1 MRQIKCRG
9 WSPDLKR
16 WVYGAYYEH
25 CNCAVCFSDDDR
37 PEYHESKI
45 VFEQIMDWSF
55 PYKTMV
61 ADVIKESVGEFAC
74 RSEDGTELYEGDI
87 ISYILDG
94 EEISRGVI
102 KFGTYNKLNIGFCVE
117 WFSGFDYMR
126 QDLGYWRNKDIRVIG
141 NTYETPELL
150 QEVKDGKTEE

>member
-25 CNCAVCFSDDDR
+25 CNCAVCISNDDK
-37 PEYHESKI
+37 PEYHEAKI
-45 VFEQIMDWSF
+45 VFEEIMDWSF

-61 ADVIKESVGEFAC
+61 ADVIRESVGEFAC
-74 RSEDGTELYEGDI
+74 KSKGGNEFYEGDI
-87 ISYILDG
+87 VSYMFNG
-94 EEISRGVI
+94 EEIRGVI
-102 KFGTYNKLNIGFCVE
+102 KFGMYEQFNVGFYVE
-117 WFSGFDYMR
+117 WCDGYSLMR
-126 QDLGYWRNKDIRVIG
+126 QDLGYWEKKDIRVIG